1 MDDTSPNKQEAE
13 KNKEYQEFVD
23 KFKPKKT
30 TDDCYTPP
38 SCMKPSRTGP
48 YKIDTGKAVPSS
60 APSGLAVI
68 TNPTTT
74 PTAASSLIIRLFPVS
89 LKSCTGMRIR
99 ASTSSCSP
107 RILPV

>member
-38 SCMKPSRTGP
+38 RR
-48 YKIDTGKAVPSS
+48 V
-60 APSGLAVI
+60 
-68 TNPTTT
+68 
-74 PTAASSLIIRLFPVS
+74 
-89 LKSCTGMRIR
+89 
-99 ASTSSCSP
+99 
-107 RILPV
+107 